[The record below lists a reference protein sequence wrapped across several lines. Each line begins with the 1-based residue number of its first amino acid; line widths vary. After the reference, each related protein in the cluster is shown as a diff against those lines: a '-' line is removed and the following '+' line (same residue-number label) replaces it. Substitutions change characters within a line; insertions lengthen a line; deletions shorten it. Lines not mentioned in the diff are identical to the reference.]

1 MQIDAVYFLAVFFV
15 LIFFFADMIDIIKKT
30 SGECDQVEG
39 DLSVRYL
46 GSSTGDEDGSLDSLC
61 SLSQPQSYLAMYFVM
76 VRMICR
82 FICIIVRCSY
92 AFFVSRVRLVD

>member
-1 MQIDAVYFLAVFFV
+1 
-15 LIFFFADMIDIIKKT
+15 MIDIIKKT
-30 SGECDQVEG
+30 SGECDQVEA

-76 VRMICR
+76 VRIDVSFRSMVLSFGVFLCL
-82 FICIIVRCSY
+82 CSH
-92 AFFVSRVRLVD
+92 VRLVD